1 MDQVNPKGSSSLLV
15 TGGSYIFNKNE
26 KVIVI
31 LNLDFTTDAW
41 IIRSFSSLSLEKFAN
56 SPIRQFANSPIRQ
69 FAKNSPIRQF
79 ANSHKKG
86 RRSRNCCGHYSLIF
100 YRNYFL
106 LIITSYLFRLEAT
119 PPPSNFTRLP
129 ATPASFNL
137 RCKQRARIRSRPM
150 FSPL

>member
-69 FAKNSPIRQF
+69 FAQKRPQKSKLLRPLFTDILQKLLSANYNFIFVSTRSNTSSFKFYSVAGNSSIFQF
-79 ANSHKKG
+79 ALQTTGTN
-86 RRSRNCCGHYSLIF
+86 
-100 YRNYFL
+100 
-106 LIITSYLFRLEAT
+106 
-119 PPPSNFTRLP
+119 
-129 ATPASFNL
+129 
-137 RCKQRARIRSRPM
+137 
-150 FSPL
+150 